1 MKGLAMTEKDAT
13 LIIINKGRRKMI
25 GKYFALARD
34 LGVDSIVA
42 KNKAKERF
50 GLKSFNDI
58 TNDQLEKLIRI
69 NDRL

>member
-1 MKGLAMTEKDAT
+1 MTEKDAT

-34 LGVDSIVA
+34 LGVSSEDA
-42 KNKAKERF
+42 KNRAKERF

-58 TNDQLEKLIRI
+58 TNEQLGKLIRI
-69 NDRL
+69 DQ

>member
-1 MKGLAMTEKDAT
+1 MTEKEAT

-34 LGVDSIVA
+34 LGVTSEDA

-50 GLKSFNDI
+50 RLKSFNDI
-58 TNDQLEKLIRI
+58 TNEQLGKLIRI
-69 NDRL
+69 DQ

>member
-1 MKGLAMTEKDAT
+1 MSVTSDKAIVVNPVK
-13 LIIINKGRRKMI
+13 RKMI

-34 LGVDSIVA
+34 LGVDSMVA

>member
-1 MKGLAMTEKDAT
+1 MTENDARI
-13 LIIINKGRRKMI
+13 IIINKGRKKMI

-34 LGVDSIVA
+34 LGVSSEDA

-58 TNDQLEKLIRI
+58 TNDQLERLIRL
-69 NDRL
+69 NDRV

>member
-1 MKGLAMTEKDAT
+1 MTENDARI
-13 LIIINKGRRKMI
+13 IIINKGRKKMI

-34 LGVDSIVA
+34 LGVSSEDA

-58 TNDQLEKLIRI
+58 TNDQLERLIRV

>member
-1 MKGLAMTEKDAT
+1 MTEKDAK

-34 LGVDSIVA
+34 LGVSSEDA
-42 KNKAKERF
+42 KNRAKERF

-58 TNDQLEKLIRI
+58 TNEQLGKLIRI
-69 NDRL
+69 DQ